1 MRPFAFN
8 IRGEL
13 RQYNTP
19 AVMGVINI
27 TPDSFHTGSRATDSA
42 AIADKVIQMV
52 EDGASFID
60 VGAYSSRP
68 GCSDISAKEELKRL
82 EIGMNALRSV
92 APDIPVSVDT
102 FRSEVAREAVTN
114 LSADIIN
121 DISGA
126 SLDPN
131 MMATVADLHV
141 PYILMHMRGTPQDM
155 QEFTDYDD
163 LLADILSDLANKV
176 DQLDLIG
183 VNDVIIDPGFGF
195 SKTLEQNYSILKNL
209 HIFDV
214 FHLPILVGI
223 SRKSMITQLLNIST
237 DEALQATTALNVC
250 ALQRGASILRV
261 HDVLPAVQATKLFM
275 QL

>member
-8 IRGEL
+8 IHGEL
-13 RQYNTP
+13 RQYDTP
-19 AVMGVINI
+19 AVMGVINF
-27 TPDSFHTGSRATDSA
+27 TPDSFHTASRATDPSA
-42 AIADKVIQMV
+42 ITDKVLQMV

-68 GCSDISAKEELKRL
+68 GCADLSVKEELKRL
-82 EIGMNALRSV
+82 EVGMNALRSV

-102 FRSEVAREAVTN
+102 FRSEVAREAVKN
-114 LSADIIN
+114 LSVDIIN
-121 DISGA
+121 DISGG
-126 SLDPN
+126 SLDAD
-131 MMATVADLHV
+131 MMATVAELRV

-183 VNDVIIDPGFGF
+183 VNDIIIDPGFGF

-223 SRKSMITQLLNIST
+223 SRKSMITQLLNISS